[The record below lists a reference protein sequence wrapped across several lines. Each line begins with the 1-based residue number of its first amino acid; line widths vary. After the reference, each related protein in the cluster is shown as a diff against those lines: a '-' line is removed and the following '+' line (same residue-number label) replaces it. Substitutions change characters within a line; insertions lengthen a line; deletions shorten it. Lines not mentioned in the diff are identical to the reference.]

1 MAHLHVIYARTC
13 THEAY
18 FRLLCEVIL
27 HGDKGI
33 GLSLFST
40 DLSAFC
46 MLPFPWPGLPITSV
60 NIQFSL
66 GTSCFLRPL
75 SDEAYLWR
83 ALAHCSGGAEWK
95 TPSTW
100 FARLGWRL
108 SPYGGVS
115 DLYLLPA
122 QLLGV

>member
-60 NIQFSL
+60 NIQSWHVMLFETPQRRSL
-66 GTSCFLRPL
+66 SLESSGPL
-75 SDEAYLWR
+75 QWGCRVEDSLHLVCPSWVETEPLW
-83 ALAHCSGGAEWK
+83 G
-95 TPSTW
+95 
-100 FARLGWRL
+100 
-108 SPYGGVS
+108 
-115 DLYLLPA
+115 
-122 QLLGV
+122 